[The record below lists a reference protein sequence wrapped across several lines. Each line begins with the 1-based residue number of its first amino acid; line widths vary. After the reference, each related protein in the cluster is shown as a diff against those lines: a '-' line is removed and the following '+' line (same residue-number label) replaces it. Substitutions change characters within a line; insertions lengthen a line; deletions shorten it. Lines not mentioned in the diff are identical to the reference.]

1 MAYSINL
8 NTFAFQS
15 SYSVM
20 SLQISNKTRL
30 MPASAIRKL
39 VPFADAAKEQ
49 GVKVYHLNVGAP
61 DIKSPQCAID
71 EVIRRC
77 QDMHH
82 LSYTNSAGLMELRKG
97 LVEKYYKK
105 IGIDIEVSEL
115 LVEVAGSEAFASAMQ
130 IAADRG
136 DEIIVIEPYYT
147 NYQTFAFLNGITLKA
162 VSTSIDD
169 DFRIPDISEFEKLVT
184 DRTKAVLI
192 SNPCNPSGKLFT
204 REEMLAIGDF
214 CKRHDLFL
222 ISDEVYREFCYTD
235 EPHFSAMNIPG
246 CEQNVIL
253 VDSVSKR
260 YNLCGARIGCIVSHN
275 KDVMAAALKFAQS
288 RLCPPV
294 FGQYSAIGA
303 LDTPQSYFDEVKQ
316 EYIRRRDC
324 AVDMLNEIPG
334 VRASMPYGAFYTIA
348 ELPVEDAEDFVK
360 WMLTD
365 FRVDSQTTMVTP
377 AGSFY
382 KTPGAGRNQVRIAYV
397 LEVPELKKAINILGE
412 GLSAYKSLSGNA
424 Y

>member
-1 MAYSINL
+1 
-8 NTFAFQS
+8 
-15 SYSVM
+15 M

-162 VSTSIDD
+162 VPTSIGD

-316 EYIRRRDC
+316 EYIRRRNC
-324 AVDMLNEIPG
+324 AVDMLNKIPG

>member
-1 MAYSINL
+1 
-8 NTFAFQS
+8 
-15 SYSVM
+15 M
-20 SLQISNKTRL
+20 SLKISDKTSG

-39 VPFADAAKEQ
+39 VPLADAAKEQ

-61 DIKSPQCAID
+61 DIKSPDCAINAVK
-71 EVIRRC
+71 ERC
-77 QDMHH
+77 ESMHH

-115 LVEVAGSEAFASAMQ
+115 LVEVAGSEAFACAMQ

-136 DEIIVIEPYYT
+136 DEIIVVEPYYT
-147 NYQTFAFLNGITLKA
+147 NYQTFAYLNGITLKA
-162 VSTSIDD
+162 VPTNIDE
-169 DFRIPDISEFEKLVT
+169 DFRIPDIPEFEKLLT
-184 DRTKAVLI
+184 DRTRAVMI
-192 SNPCNPSGKLFT
+192 SNPCNPSGKLFS
-204 REEMLAIGDF
+204 REEMIAMGEF
-214 CKRHDLFL
+214 CRKHDLFL
-222 ISDEVYREFCYTD
+222 ISDEVYREFCYTE

-260 YNLCGARIGCIVSHN
+260 YNLCGARIGCIISHN
-275 KDVMAAALKFAQS
+275 KEVMAAALKFAQS

-294 FGQYSAIGA
+294 FGQYAAIGA
-303 LDTPQSYFDEVKQ
+303 LDTPQSYFDEVKE

-324 AVDMLNEIPG
+324 AVQMLNAIPG
-334 VRASMPYGAFYTIA
+334 VKASMPLGAFYTIA

-365 FRVDSQTTMVTP
+365 FRVDSETTMVTP
-377 AGSFY
+377 AASFY
-382 KTPGAGRNQVRIAYV
+382 KTPGVGKNQVRIAYV
-397 LEVPELKKAINILGE
+397 LEVPELRKAISILE
-412 GLSAYKSLSGNA
+412 AGLAAYKASHS
-424 Y
+424 